1 VKTFSPYWR
10 GSLYFIAFWG
20 SLGSIVGFFG
30 VRWIELGIQPAQLG
44 LLAIF
49 GPIAGF
55 TLSPLISRMAD
66 ARGNHR
72 QIIAGSL
79 FFMGLVLSLGVFVR
93 DFTGALILSI
103 ATAIAASPLGS
114 VGDGLI
120 ARMASNNNLQFGQ
133 MRLWGSLSFSIT
145 SAVFGMVYSTTGY
158 LPMFLICGIGLM
170 AMIPLALN
178 LEPSKDKDIILEP
191 TQPTLLEPD
200 SKLPEPNKTKFESS
214 LIVILLVN
222 LLIGLG
228 LGFVG
233 PYYGVRV
240 EQLGGNASEIGF
252 FFGIVALSEL
262 PTMLYEK
269 RIARKLGDAGSLLL
283 AGIFYTFAHLAYTLA
298 PNATWMTFSACFQG
312 LAFGLFFVGSV
323 RMVDARAGTL
333 ISTLQSWRNA
343 MLGGVAPLV
352 GAGLGGWVA
361 GQFNVQGV
369 FALTTA
375 MMLVSSIVIFA
386 TRKQLSGSTTD
397 SSPVKLS
404 T

>member
-1 VKTFSPYWR
+1 VKALSAYWR

-30 VRWIELGIQPAQLG
+30 VRWTELGILPAQLG

-55 TLSPLISRMAD
+55 TLAPFISRIAD
-66 ARGNHR
+66 ARGTHR

-79 FFMGLVLSLGVFVR
+79 FFMGLTLSLGVFVH

-103 ATAIAASPLGS
+103 ATAIVASPLGS

-133 MRLWGSLSFSIT
+133 MRLWGSLSFAIA
-145 SAVFGMVYSTTGY
+145 SAIFGMVYSKTGY
-158 LPMFLICGIGLM
+158 LPMFLICGLGLM
-170 AMIPLALN
+170 AMIPLALG
-178 LEPSKDKDIILEP
+178 LEPSKDKEITLETQQIPLPLEP
-191 TQPTLLEPD
+191 
-200 SKLPEPNKTKFESS
+200 SKPIFDGS

-228 LGFVG
+228 LGFTG

-240 EQLGGNASEIGF
+240 GQLGGDATQIGF
-252 FFGIVALSEL
+252 FFAIVAISEL
-262 PTMLYEK
+262 PTMLFEK
-269 RIARKLGDAGSLLL
+269 RIAKRLGDAGSLLL
-283 AGIFYTFAHLAYTLA
+283 AGVSYTLAHLSYTLA

-312 LAFGLFFVGSV
+312 LAFGLFFIGSV
-323 RMVDARAGTL
+323 RMVDARAGAL

-352 GAGLGGWVA
+352 GAGVGGWVA
-361 GQFNVQGV
+361 GQYGVQGV

-375 MMLVSSIVIFA
+375 MMLISSIVIFI
-386 TRKQLSGSTTD
+386 TRKQLSGSTED
-397 SSPVKLS
+397 ASQVKLQV
-404 T
+404 

>member
-1 VKTFSPYWR
+1 MNAALSKLSPYWR
-10 GSLYFIAFWG
+10 GSVYFIAFWG
-20 SLGSIVGFFG
+20 ALGSIVGFFG
-30 VRWIELGIQPAQLG
+30 VRWLEIGVQPAQLG

-55 TLSPLISRMAD
+55 TLAPILSRIAD

-72 QIIAGSL
+72 QMIAMSL
-79 FFMGLVLSLGVFVR
+79 FFMGLSLCLGVFVH
-93 DFTGALILSI
+93 DFVGALIMSI
-103 ATAIAASPLGS
+103 AIAIVASPLGS

-133 MRLWGSLSFSIT
+133 MRLWGSFSFAVT
-145 SAVFGMVYSTTGY
+145 SAAFGFVYSKTGY
-158 LPMFLICGIGLM
+158 LPMFLISGLVLM

-178 LEPSKDKDIILEP
+178 LEPSRDKEINLETIEPINLEP
-191 TQPTLLEPD
+191 SQAEMLEP
-200 SKLPEPNKTKFESS
+200 SKPKFDPS

-240 EQLGGNASEIGF
+240 GQLGGDATQIGF
-252 FFGIVALSEL
+252 FFGIVAISEL
-262 PTMLYEK
+262 PTMLFEK
-269 RIARKLGDAGSLLL
+269 RIAKKLGDAGSLLL

-323 RMVDARAGTL
+323 RMVDARAGAF

-352 GAGLGGWVA
+352 GAGVGGWVA
-361 GQFNVQGV
+361 GQFEVRGV
-369 FALTTA
+369 FVLTTA
-375 MMLVSSIVIFA
+375 MMLISSIVIFV
-386 TRKQLSGSTTD
+386 TRKRL
-397 SSPVKLS
+397 
-404 T
+404 

>member
-1 VKTFSPYWR
+1 VKSLSPYWR

-30 VRWIELGIQPAQLG
+30 VRWIELGILPAQLG

-55 TLSPLISRMAD
+55 TLAPIISRIAD
-66 ARGNHR
+66 ARGTHR

-79 FFMGLVLSLGVFVR
+79 FFMGLVLSLGVFVH

-120 ARMASNNNLQFGQ
+120 ARMASNNGLQFGQ
-133 MRLWGSLSFSIT
+133 MRLWGSLSFAIA
-145 SAVFGMVYSTTGY
+145 SAVFGFVYSKTGY
-158 LPMFLICGIGLM
+158 LPMFLICGVGLM
-170 AMIPLALN
+170 SMIPLALG
-178 LEPSKDKDIILEP
+178 LEPSKDKEIVLETP
-191 TQPTLLEPD
+191 EKPLLEPAQSAPLQP
-200 SKLPEPNKTKFESS
+200 SKPKFESS

-228 LGFVG
+228 LGFTG

-240 EQLGGNASEIGF
+240 GQLGGDAAQIGF
-252 FFGIVALSEL
+252 FFSIVALAEL

-269 RIARKLGDAGSLLL
+269 RIAKRLGDAGSLLL
-283 AGIFYTFAHLAYTLA
+283 AGVLYTVAHLSYTLA

-323 RMVDARAGTL
+323 RMVDVRAGAL

-352 GAGLGGWVA
+352 GAGVGGWVA
-361 GQFNVQGV
+361 GQYTVQGV

-375 MMLVSSIVIFA
+375 IMLVSSIVIFA
-386 TRKQLSGSTTD
+386 TRKRL
-397 SSPVKLS
+397 
-404 T
+404 

>member
-1 VKTFSPYWR
+1 VKALSPYWR

-30 VRWIELGIQPAQLG
+30 VRWTELGILPAQLG

-55 TLSPLISRMAD
+55 TLAPIISRIAD
-66 ARGNHR
+66 ARALHR

-79 FFMGLVLSLGVFVR
+79 FLMGLTLSLGVFVH

-103 ATAIAASPLGS
+103 VTAIVASPLGS

-133 MRLWGSLSFSIT
+133 MRLWGSLSFAIA
-145 SAVFGMVYSTTGY
+145 SAVFGMVYSKTGY
-158 LPMFLICGIGLM
+158 LPMFLICGLGLM

-178 LEPSKDKDIILEP
+178 LEPSKDKEIILETRQTP
-191 TQPTLLEPD
+191 LLEP
-200 SKLPEPNKTKFESS
+200 SKPTFDSS

-228 LGFVG
+228 LGFTG

-240 EQLGGNASEIGF
+240 GQLGGDATQIGF
-252 FFGIVALSEL
+252 FFAIIAISEL
-262 PTMLYEK
+262 PTMLFEK
-269 RIARKLGDAGSLLL
+269 RIAKRLGDAGSLLL
-283 AGIFYTFAHLAYTLA
+283 AGVSYTLAHLSYTLA

-312 LAFGLFFVGSV
+312 LAFGLFFIGSV
-323 RMVDARAGTL
+323 RMVDARAGKL

-352 GAGLGGWVA
+352 GAGVGGWVA
-361 GQFNVQGV
+361 GQFGVQGV
-369 FALTTA
+369 FALTTVI
-375 MMLVSSIVIFA
+375 MFISSIVIFA
-386 TRKQLSGSTTD
+386 TRKRL
-397 SSPVKLS
+397 
-404 T
+404 